1 MNFSFTKPIRL
12 FGCSLFKK
20 FLYKMAVS
28 KTISLASPHR
38 AVFANGENAGN
49 PAVPKGH
56 TAGCGAERVY
66 LAFKIKATTLRWA
79 CHIAQ
84 CSV

>member
-1 MNFSFTKPIRL
+1 MRELIIYISFAK
-12 FGCSLFKK
+12 
-20 FLYKMAVS
+20 
-28 KTISLASPHR
+28 SLASPHR

-49 PAVPKGH
+49 PAIPKGY
-56 TAGCGAERVY
+56 TAGSGAERVL

-84 CSV
+84 CSE